1 MNFNLSLNVG
11 TAALGCPWVVRP
23 KDVLHRSNA
32 MHKPE
37 LAIIETPV
45 ALGSQAV
52 PPSTP
57 NRSAPGGKDASLYQ
71 FFAPGGLL
79 ARTHPAYEFRR
90 GQLQMAQ
97 AIEQALEEKRHLIVE
112 AGTGTGKTLAYL
124 MPVIHSGKRVIIS
137 TGTKNLQEQLFYKDV
152 PFLEQ
157 ALFGD
162 HVGTDLRQAPGKLSA
177 AGQGPGRLSVCYMK
191 GRNNYLCRKKL
202 YDLTDQPVL
211 SGLQEIEQYRA
222 VAAWEKTTATGDRA
236 ELAELPEASALWHKL
251 DARSDACIGQKC
263 SEWERCFI
271 TEMRRR
277 GMESDIII
285 VNHHLFFADL
295 AIKLQAEGAP
305 DAGILPD
312 AAAVIFDEAHELE
325 DVAGNYFG
333 ISVSNLRVEDLAR
346 DVEAS
351 LQHNRML
358 SASFSGAL
366 GSLRERSQFFFSLLP
381 PGEGRFAFESRREF
395 LEENGDEFLALNQA
409 LTRLAGEL
417 EGLPQKPEEI
427 FNFVRRAQEL
437 QVQLSFAMESD
448 DRNTVFWIER
458 RGGRGRTNSP
468 QRHRDTEKTTEGPQG
483 RQNVFLQATPI
494 DVGPILREC
503 LWSKLECAVLTS
515 ATLAVGGG
523 FEYIRQRLGLEHA
536 RESVLPSHFDY
547 ENQAL
552 FYVPPDLPDA
562 RTPQFTA
569 LAAARIR
576 QLLEITRGRAFVLF
590 TSYAQMNDIYQRLL
604 GELEFPMLRQGDAP
618 KSALLEEFRLTPN
631 AVLFATSS
639 FWQGVD
645 VQGEQ
650 LSCVII
656 DRLPFAVPSDP
667 VVAARV
673 KAIDAD
679 GGNAFFQYQVPA
691 AVITLK
697 QGFGRLIRSL
707 HDRGLLVLL
716 DNRILKKQYG
726 RVFIESLP
734 NYKRT
739 TDMRVVE
746 EFFGA

>member
-1 MNFNLSLNVG
+1 VTSPFQPAS
-11 TAALGCPWVVRP
+11 P
-23 KDVLHRSNA
+23 
-32 MHKPE
+32 
-37 LAIIETPV
+37 
-45 ALGSQAV
+45 AV
-52 PPSTP
+52 PTRPTNAS
-57 NRSAPGGKDASLYQ
+57 KIASLHQ
-71 FFAPGGLL
+71 FFAPGGVLSQK
-79 ARTHPAYEFRR
+79 HPAYEFRR

-97 AIEQALEEKRHLIVE
+97 AVEQSLDERRHLIVE

-124 MPVIHSGKRVIIS
+124 VPVIRSGKRVIIS

-157 ALFGD
+157 ALF
-162 HVGTDLRQAPGKLSA
+162 TDSSSGS
-177 AGQGPGRLSVCYMK
+177 RLSVCYMK

-211 SGLQEIEQYRA
+211 SGLEEIEQYRA
-222 VAAWEKTTATGDRA
+222 ISAWEKNTSTGDRA
-236 ELAELPEASALWHKL
+236 ELAELPEASLLWHKL
-251 DARSDACIGQKC
+251 DARADACTGQKC
-263 SEWERCFI
+263 SQWERCFI

-277 GMESDIII
+277 AMESDIII

-295 AIKLQAEGAP
+295 AIKLQADGAP
-305 DAGILPD
+305 DAGILPE

-333 ISVSNLRVEDLAR
+333 ISVSNLRVDELAR
-346 DVEAS
+346 DVERSIQQNKMTSAS
-351 LQHNRML
+351 L
-358 SASFSGAL
+358 SGAL
-366 GSLRERSQFFFSLLP
+366 GSLRERAQVFFSLLP
-381 PGEGRFAFESRREF
+381 AGEGRFAFETRREF
-395 LEENGDEFLALNQA
+395 LEENGDEFVALNQA

-417 EGLPQKPEEI
+417 EGVQQKPEEV
-427 FNFVRRAQEL
+427 FNFIRRAQEI
-437 QVQLSFAMESD
+437 QVQLGFALESE

-458 RGGRGRTNSP
+458 RGRFGAPRRNASAET
-468 QRHRDTEKTTEGPQG
+468 RDQFQG
-483 RQNVFLQATPI
+483 RQHVFLQATPI
-494 DVGPILREC
+494 DVGPILHEC

-523 FEYIRQRLGLEHA
+523 FEYIRRRLGMEHA
-536 RESVLPSHFDY
+536 RELVLPSHFEY
-547 ENQAL
+547 ERQAVM
-552 FYVPPDLPDA
+552 YVPPDLPDP
-562 RTPQFTA
+562 RTPQFA
-569 LAAARIR
+569 VRASERIR
-576 QLLEITRGRAFVLF
+576 KVLEITRGRAFVLF

-604 GELEFPMLRQGDAP
+604 GEIEFPMLRQGDAP

-726 RVFIESLP
+726 RTFVDSLP
-734 NYKRT
+734 NYKKT
-739 TDMRVVE
+739 TDIRVVE
-746 EFFGA
+746 EFFGVGQ